1 MYVIIKTCALIKKK
15 TVLFAIEGKH
25 FRPKNCAFIMQSD
38 NHRNQIPDPVPVD
51 LFYPSVKIQKARSL
65 KTELASHLFH
75 S

>member
-25 FRPKNCAFIMQSD
+25 FRPKNCAFIVQSD

-51 LFYPSVKIQKARSL
+51 FFTHPWKFK
-65 KTELASHLFH
+65 KHDP
-75 S
+75 